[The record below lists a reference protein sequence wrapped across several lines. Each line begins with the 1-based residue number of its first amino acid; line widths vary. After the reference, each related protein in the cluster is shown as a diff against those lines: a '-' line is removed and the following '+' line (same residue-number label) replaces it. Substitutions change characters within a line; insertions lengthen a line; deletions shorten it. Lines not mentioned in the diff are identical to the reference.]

1 MSETNSIAPSTR
13 ADTRLVVSSFSP
25 SADYRDQEQVA
36 IYAGKDATLIATTG
50 NSRDPLAE
58 DRARK
63 LVADPDFKRLVESR
77 APEAKEAL
85 GVGTHIDGQGGV
97 RLPEQMSALSRP
109 GSEGAPDVVI
119 AEHGADH
126 GKDLAES
133 LAQSASIQSALAQ
146 AAPERSTFEI
156 PPDMAKRY
164 SMRVVESPDGGNR
177 RLGVFF
183 AGDRLN
189 PSLEIIDD
197 RIIARDEDPE
207 TIAALV
213 RLAQHNGWETIDVHG
228 TPEFTK
234 AVWEAGS
241 RAGLTVKGYEPSF
254 AEAERMAGLRSREE
268 ERRQEA
274 ATRGAPANAAQT
286 AERAVQAMETVASA
300 ASESDGAVGSPEVDA
315 SAQRRPSPA
324 AAREAGERAAL
335 DERAIVERVFDRGIR
350 ELETSGDPRARA
362 VRETASALVDQIYGA
377 QEERAVARSTRD
389 QDRQPQPERDAQV
402 VREERQRSEE
412 AKRHRD
418 SEELADLFLHGAADT
433 IAAEPRLANALQAQA
448 AMEQHIAEVFKGDA
462 MQVASETRDSRQMIS
477 DVLRRGLD
485 VSVREPAPVRRIEPV
500 QSSPTL
506 ER

>member
-1 MSETNSIAPSTR
+1 
-13 ADTRLVVSSFSP
+13 
-25 SADYRDQEQVA
+25 
-36 IYAGKDATLIATTG
+36 
-50 NSRDPLAE
+50 
-58 DRARK
+58 
-63 LVADPDFKRLVESR
+63 
-77 APEAKEAL
+77 
-85 GVGTHIDGQGGV
+85 
-97 RLPEQMSALSRP
+97 
-109 GSEGAPDVVI
+109 
-119 AEHGADH
+119 
-126 GKDLAES
+126 
-133 LAQSASIQSALAQ
+133 
-146 AAPERSTFEI
+146 
-156 PPDMAKRY
+156 
-164 SMRVVESPDGGNR
+164 
-177 RLGVFF
+177 
-183 AGDRLN
+183 
-189 PSLEIIDD
+189 
-197 RIIARDEDPE
+197 
-207 TIAALV
+207 
-213 RLAQHNGWETIDVHG
+213 
-228 TPEFTK
+228 
-234 AVWEAGS
+234 
-241 RAGLTVKGYEPSF
+241 LTVKGYEPSF

-324 AAREAGERAAL
+324 AAREAGEGRAR
-335 DERAIVERVFDRGIR
+335 RAGDRRARVRAGIR

-500 QSSPTL
+500 QSPQHWRGNSSHGVPYEIHIEVGPDDVRSPRPPTRRL
-506 ER
+506 RRRLALISIAQPALRTAPPSRAALRPSRHG

>member
-1 MSETNSIAPSTR
+1 M
-13 ADTRLVVSSFSP
+13 
-25 SADYRDQEQVA
+25 
-36 IYAGKDATLIATTG
+36 
-50 NSRDPLAE
+50 
-58 DRARK
+58 
-63 LVADPDFKRLVESR
+63 
-77 APEAKEAL
+77 

-109 GSEGAPDVVI
+109 GSDGAPDVVI
-119 AEHGADH
+119 VEHGADR

-156 PPDMAKRY
+156 PPDMATRY
-164 SMRVVESPDGGNR
+164 SMRVVESPDGGDR
-177 RLGVFF
+177 RLCVFF
-183 AGDRLN
+183 AGDRFN
-189 PSLEIIDD
+189 PSLEIVDD

-213 RLAQHNGWETIDVHG
+213 RLAQHNGWDTIDVQG

-254 AEAERMAGLRSREE
+254 AEAERMAALRSREE

-274 ATRGAPANAAQT
+274 APRGASATQT
-286 AERAVQAMETVASA
+286 AEQAVQAMETVASA

-335 DERAIVERVFDRGIR
+335 DERAIVERVFERGIR

-485 VSVREPAPVRRIEPV
+485 VSVREPAPVRRIE
-500 QSSPTL
+500 STL
-506 ER
+506 R